1 MKTFASGESEFSSVR
16 VINRDGNPW
25 FVGRDVCLAFGD
37 SNPNRT
43 LKRVEAE
50 DRSLIDIEDAKG
62 RKQHTVV
69 INESGMYSVLFAMTP
84 QRANR
89 DGVSNAYPEEVQQRI
104 DKIKRF
110 KHWVTSDVLPS
121 IRKHGVFA
129 IDEMLNDPD
138 AMIAALTALKEE
150 RSKTKKLEERNMH
163 LSKWNNEL
171 QDQVM
176 VQTQQIAEM
185 RPKASYY
192 DIVLNCKD
200 LVSITVIAKDYGWS
214 AVRMNSYLHDRKVQ
228 FRQGDVWLLYQK
240 YAAQGYTSTKTI
252 QYEGG
257 DGSLRTTVHT
267 YWTQKG
273 RLFLYELL
281 REDNIFPLIEQEM
294 FEKQA
299 IANVSG

>member
-1 MKTFASGESEFSSVR
+1 
-16 VINRDGNPW
+16 
-25 FVGRDVCLAFGD
+25 
-37 SNPNRT
+37 
-43 LKRVEAE
+43 
-50 DRSLIDIEDAKG
+50 
-62 RKQHTVV
+62 
-69 INESGMYSVLFAMTP
+69 
-84 QRANR
+84 
-89 DGVSNAYPEEVQQRI
+89 
-104 DKIKRF
+104 
-110 KHWVTSDVLPS
+110 
-121 IRKHGVFA
+121 
-129 IDEMLNDPD
+129 
-138 AMIAALTALKEE
+138 
-150 RSKTKKLEERNMH
+150 
-163 LSKWNNEL
+163 
-171 QDQVM
+171 
-176 VQTQQIAEM
+176 M

-257 DGSLRTTVHT
+257 DGSLHTTVHT